1 MAQDDKPAKSPEVS
15 YDDRPFPSTGELPP
29 EVQAPL
35 AEYKGEP
42 PPAPPWFKDAI
53 AQEPERIF
61 VESLGSKLEVLVWG
75 QVGKPGLLFVHGNSA
90 HADWWS
96 FIAPFFAEDFRVAS
110 MSLAGMGASDW
121 RDRYAFTDFSED
133 AEAVARATGLYEGG
147 VKPIYIGHSFGG
159 GQVFFAAANNPER
172 MRAAILVDTGFGPPP
187 EELAKRQAH
196 MEAVRN
202 IPTTDRPS
210 RVYATLSEAL
220 NRFRLM
226 PPQPAGNPFI
236 ADFIAR
242 RSLKKVAL
250 PNGDKGPDGTG
261 EGWTWRFDP
270 NMWAKLDRGGMMQ
283 QQARQQHGVKVPI
296 VHIYGAKSR
305 IVEHR
310 KAGAPSPFPPGMI
323 EIEIPDSHHHVM
335 IDQPLALVATLRALL
350 AGWSAD
356 GAANRAP

>member
-1 MAQDDKPAKSPEVS
+1 MADEVAGETKAAREA
-15 YDDRPFPSTGELPP
+15 YDDRPIHAEPGELPP

-35 AEYKGEP
+35 AEYQGAE
-42 PPAPPWFKDAI
+42 PPAPRWFKDAI
-53 AQEPERIF
+53 AVEPERGF
-61 VESLGSKLEVLVWG
+61 VESLGSKLEVLTWG

-96 FIAPFFAEDFRVAS
+96 FIAPFFAEDYRVTS

-121 RDRYAFTDFSED
+121 REHYAFSDFAED

-147 VKPIYIGHSFGG
+147 RKPIYIGHSFGG
-159 GQVFFAAANNPER
+159 GQVFFAAVRHPER
-172 MRAAILVDTGFGPPP
+172 MHAAIMVDTGFGPPP
-187 EELAKRQAH
+187 EELAKRQAQ

-202 IPTTDRPS
+202 IPTVDRPS
-210 RVYATLSEAL
+210 RVYPTLAAAL
-220 NRFRLM
+220 ARFRLM

-242 RSLKKVAL
+242 RSLKRAPL
-250 PNGDKGPDGTG
+250 PNGEKGPDGTG

-270 NMWAKLDRGGMMQ
+270 NMWAKLTRE
-283 QQARQQHGVKVPI
+283 QAFGERVSVGEVTTPM
-296 VHIYGAKSR
+296 VHLYGAKSR

-310 KAGAPSPFPPGMI
+310 RAGAPSPFPPGMI

-335 IDQPLALVATLRALL
+335 IDQPLALVAAIRALL
-350 AGWSAD
+350 AAWPA
-356 GAANRAP
+356 